1 MIHPRPFSFLLL
13 SKRRTRLT
21 KDKCG
26 YAEVRRFRT
35 NDEWN
40 FIRMNFS
47 FSPSI
52 AERPH
57 TAKEQSNQEN
67 QFIENTQRVR
77 ERFARNF
84 PSAPPS
90 RQTFEY
96 IARVS
101 QIRYIFSV
109 LYLESR
115 NQLHALSTVEI
126 LNNGQPTNCHKLEGV
141 TRAIK

>member
-90 RQTFEY
+90 GKHSNTSPAFPKFDIFFPFYTSNLEINCTRYRQSKY
-96 IARVS
+96 
-101 QIRYIFSV
+101 
-109 LYLESR
+109 
-115 NQLHALSTVEI
+115 
-126 LNNGQPTNCHKLEGV
+126 
-141 TRAIK
+141 

>member
-67 QFIENTQRVR
+67 QFIENTQRAYVNGLP
-77 ERFARNF
+77 EISPLLPPPGKHSNTSPAF
-84 PSAPPS
+84 PKFDIFFPFYTSNLEINCTRY
-90 RQTFEY
+90 RQSKY
-96 IARVS
+96 
-101 QIRYIFSV
+101 
-109 LYLESR
+109 
-115 NQLHALSTVEI
+115 
-126 LNNGQPTNCHKLEGV
+126 
-141 TRAIK
+141 

>member
-67 QFIENTQRVR
+67 QFIENTQRAYVNGLPEISPLLPPPANIR
-77 ERFARNF
+77 IHRPRFPNSIYFFRF
-84 PSAPPS
+84 IPRISKS
-90 RQTFEY
+90 
-96 IARVS
+96 IARV
-101 QIRYIFSV
+101 ID
-109 LYLESR
+109 SR
-115 NQLHALSTVEI
+115 NIE
-126 LNNGQPTNCHKLEGV
+126 
-141 TRAIK
+141 